1 MWVIPPE
8 QDADFVCQMEQVLE
22 VYKRPYDSDQPVV
35 CLDESPKQLVSE
47 VRTPITLPDGS
58 TRYDYEYQREG
69 AAEVYMCF
77 EPLAGQRS
85 ITVVDTHDRLQWAQ
99 IVADLVEKQYPTV
112 RRLTLVQDNLSAH
125 KPSAMYELFAPEKAK
140 AILDKIEFVFTP
152 KHGSW
157 LNMAEIELSV
167 LKGNGLSAR
176 VASKAALIEQVHNF
190 ETRRNNQSKKVNWQ
204 FTTADARIKLK
215 RLYPVLEEEAT
226 CQNLLD

>member
-8 QDADFVCQMEQVLE
+8 QNADFVYHMERVLD
-22 VYKRPYDSDQPVV
+22 VYKRPYNPKHPMI

-47 VRTPITLPDGS
+47 VRTPIKMPDGS
-58 TRYDYEYQREG
+58 TRYDYEYCREG

-77 EPLAGQRS
+77 EPLAGKRS
-85 ITVVDTHDRLQWAQ
+85 ITVVETHDRFRWAA
-99 IVADLVEKQYPTV
+99 IVTDLVENQYAMAD
-112 RRLTLVQDNLSAH
+112 RITLVQDNLSAH
-125 KPSAMYELFAPEKAK
+125 KPSAMYEIFEPQRAK

-176 VASKAALIEQVHNF
+176 IPSKEVLIEQVQKF
-190 ETRRNNQSKKVNWQ
+190 ENRRNNQCKKVNWQ
-204 FTTADARIKLK
+204 FTTKEARIKLK
-215 RLYPVLEEEAT
+215 RLYPIMEESP
-226 CQNLLD
+226 

>member
-8 QDADFVCQMEQVLE
+8 QNADFVCQMEQVLE
-22 VYKRPYDSDQPVV
+22 VYKRAYNPDCPVI

-47 VRTPITLPDGS
+47 VRKPIKLSDGS

-77 EPLAGQRS
+77 EPLAGKRS
-85 ITVVDTHDRLQWAQ
+85 ITVVDRHDRMQWAR
-99 IVADLVEKQYPTV
+99 IVADLVECKYACAS
-112 RRLTLVQDNLSAH
+112 RITLVQDNLSAH
-125 KPSAMYELFAPEKAK
+125 KPSALYEIFEPHRAR

-167 LKGNGLSAR
+167 LKRNGLSGR
-176 VASKAALIEQVHNF
+176 FPSKEALVKQVEAF
-190 ETRRNNQSKKVNWQ
+190 ETRRNEASKKVDWQ
-204 FTTADARIKLK
+204 FTTEDARIKLK
-215 RLYPVLEEEAT
+215 RLYPVIEYSN
-226 CQNLLD
+226 CQN

>member
-8 QDADFVCQMEQVLE
+8 QNADFVCQMEQVLD
-22 VYKRPYDSDQPVV
+22 VYKRPYNPDYPVI

-47 VRTPITLPDGS
+47 VRKPIKMPDGS
-58 TRYDYEYQREG
+58 TRYDYEYCREG

-77 EPLAGQRS
+77 EPLAGKRS
-85 ITVVDTHDRLQWAQ
+85 ITVVDTHDRLQWAK
-99 IVADLVEKQYPTV
+99 IVADLVENQHPKAH
-112 RRLTLVQDNLSAH
+112 RLTLVEDNLSAH
-125 KPSAMYELFAPEKAK
+125 KPSAMYEIFEPQKAK

-167 LKGNGLSAR
+167 LKGNGLSER
-176 VASKAALIEQVHNF
+176 IPSKEVLIEQVQKF
-190 ETRRNNQSKKVNWQ
+190 ESRRNNQCKKVNWQ

-215 RLYPVLEEEAT
+215 RLYPIIEE
-226 CQNLLD
+226 